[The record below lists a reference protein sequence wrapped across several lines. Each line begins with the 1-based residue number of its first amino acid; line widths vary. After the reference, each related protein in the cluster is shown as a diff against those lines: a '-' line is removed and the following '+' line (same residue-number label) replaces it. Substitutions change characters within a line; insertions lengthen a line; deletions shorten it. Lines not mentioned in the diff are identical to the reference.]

1 MDDERLV
8 PTRKIIEELKDIIE
22 YSNIFNKVEIS
33 KNIALTQE
41 NTFPSCYIKI
51 DGTTN
56 ELNGNI
62 GTEDGCEYDRVMMIR
77 IRMFLEM
84 SDNNPLEF
92 LDFQDKVE
100 TAILTDNPLWKIILD
115 RDIIGTEWDND
126 TSYPKKEGELSLLV
140 KWRTQS

>member
-1 MDDERLV
+1 MELTQTI
-8 PTRKIIEELKDIIE
+8 PTRKIVEEVKAILE
-22 YSNIFNKVEIS
+22 YSNIFTSIEIS
-33 KNIALTQE
+33 NGKALTQI
-41 NTFPSCYIKI
+41 NSFPTCHLKV
-51 DGTTN
+51 DGSVF
-56 ELNGNI
+56 ELNGNM
-62 GTEDGCEYDRVMMIR
+62 GTDDGCEYDRVMTIR
-77 IRMFLEM
+77 ARMFLEM